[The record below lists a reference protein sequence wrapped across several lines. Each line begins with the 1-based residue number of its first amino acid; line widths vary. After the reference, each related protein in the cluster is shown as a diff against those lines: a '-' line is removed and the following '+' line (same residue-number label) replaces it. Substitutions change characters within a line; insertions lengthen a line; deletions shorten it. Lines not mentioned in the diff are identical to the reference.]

1 MANFNHIVLFSSI
14 KPSRLSEIG
23 VKHKLRTNK
32 SKSEKKD
39 EEITKTTTDSLAV
52 ASTAEATLPAP
63 VNPAKSERGLFSKWK
78 SKGDPKEK
86 QIKQIVLN
94 NLSALPEDE
103 ARMLSGIFSLS
114 KTTVREIMI
123 PLSEIVAVHIATPI
137 GQAKAM
143 VQHSKYLYLPV
154 YEERIDRLTG
164 IVSIMDFLY
173 APSGTSELGSFV
185 RTAYYVPETKL
196 IGDLLEELRLASE
209 PVTIVIDE
217 HGSCVGF
224 VGLEDLL
231 EQIVGE
237 IRYSHKR
244 QPLHVEALG
253 NNSWTLDARTPIDIV
268 NVTLGT
274 NIPKDDYDTIG
285 GFMLK
290 TIGRLPEQGEKVTY
304 DSIEYI
310 VDEVFDYGITVIHA
324 NRTVTQIPDKRR
336 SS

>member
-1 MANFNHIVLFSSI
+1 MRV
-14 KPSRLSEIG
+14 R
-23 VKHKLRTNK
+23 HKLKKNQ
-32 SKSEKKD
+32 SKSPKKD
-39 EEITKTTTDSLAV
+39 TEIAKAPTDSLVV
-52 ASTAEATLPAP
+52 ASNPKQPLPALA
-63 VNPAKSERGLFSKWK
+63 NIAKPEGGLFGKWK
-78 SKGDPKEK
+78 RRGNPKAE
-86 QIKQIVLN
+86 QIRQIALN
-94 NLSALPEDE
+94 NISALPENE
-103 ARMLSGIFSLS
+103 ARMLSGVFSLS
-114 KTTVREIMI
+114 RTVVREIMV

-137 GQAKAM
+137 EQAKAM
-143 VQHSKYLYLPV
+143 VQRSSYQYIPV

-173 APSGTSELGSFV
+173 ASPETSELNSFV

-196 IGDLLEELRLASE
+196 IGDLLEELRLATE
-209 PVTIVIDE
+209 PVTIVINE

-237 IRYSHKR
+237 IHHSRKR

-253 NNSWTLDARTPIDIV
+253 NNSWTFDARTPIDIV
-268 NVTLGT
+268 NATLET

-290 TIGRLPEQGEKVTY
+290 TIGRLPEQGEKVAY
-304 DSIEYI
+304 DAIEYI

-324 NRTVTQIPDKRR
+324 NRKVSSVLDEKRR
-336 SS
+336 D